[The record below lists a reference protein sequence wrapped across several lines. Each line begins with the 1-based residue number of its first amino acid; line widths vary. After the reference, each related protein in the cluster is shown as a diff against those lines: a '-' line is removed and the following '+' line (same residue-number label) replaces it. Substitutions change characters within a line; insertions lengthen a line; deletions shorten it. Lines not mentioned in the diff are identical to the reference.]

1 MVACQVTSGLVVSDC
16 MPSTAGA
23 LGVPA
28 VFYWRG
34 GA

>member
-16 MPSTAGA
+16 MPSTAGT

-28 VFYWRG
+28 VFFLER
-34 GA
+34 

>member
-1 MVACQVTSGLVVSDC
+1 MVACQVTSRVVVSDR

-23 LGVPA
+23 LGVSA
-28 VFYWRG
+28 VFYWRS